1 MLNTAVINRLD
12 QCDQQFTTADV
23 SGSQNTLSPRKGAT
37 SSKEDDFLPFGKDGN
52 TDMLPIQQETLVE
65 LDGEQIVTNTGS
77 TLCTPTP
84 TPNVKHNSEESAQQ
98 QEDLYHL
105 SALFYAVPALI
116 PLSTSHYSLRD
127 CSHRQ
132 KL

>member
-12 QCDQQFTTADV
+12 QCDQQSTTADV
-23 SGSQNTLSPRKGAT
+23 SDSQNALSPRKGAT
-37 SSKEDDFLPFGKDGN
+37 SSEDDFLPFGKDGN
-52 TDMLPIQQETLVE
+52 TDMLPIQQETLFKP
-65 LDGEQIVTNTGS
+65 DGEQIVTSSGS

-84 TPNVKHNSEESAQQ
+84 TPNVDHNSEESAQQ